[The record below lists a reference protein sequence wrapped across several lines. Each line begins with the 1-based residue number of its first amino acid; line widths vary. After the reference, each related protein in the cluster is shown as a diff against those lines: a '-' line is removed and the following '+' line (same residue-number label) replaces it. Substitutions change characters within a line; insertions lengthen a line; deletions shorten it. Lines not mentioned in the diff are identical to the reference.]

1 MVHYY
6 NAPMTEHRWM
16 RDEERAFLESLA
28 GVFSG
33 ALAEAL
39 RETAE
44 RLGLEYVGI
53 DCAIARDGTLL
64 LFEADNAVLVH
75 LLDDPVTFGYK
86 HRYVPRITAALD
98 AMVRRRISA

>member
-1 MVHYY
+1 
-6 NAPMTEHRWM
+6 MTEHQWM
-16 RDEERAFLESLA
+16 RDEELAFLEHLD

-33 ALAEAL
+33 DLAAAL

-44 RLGLEYVGI
+44 RLGLDYVGI

-64 LFEADNAVLVH
+64 LFEADNAVIVH
-75 LLDDPVTFGYK
+75 ALDDPVLFDYK

-98 AMVRRRISA
+98 AMVRRKIRG